1 MDVVHSMLIRGIY
14 WNHGETREGSMTE
27 RSISYC
33 RDMIKQSVNLSQSI
47 KEQRIMS
54 TLYLTI
60 EWHLILFAF
69 A

>member
-14 WNHGETREGSMTE
+14 WNHGETREGAMTE

-47 KEQRIMS
+47 KEQRSM
-54 TLYLTI
+54 
-60 EWHLILFAF
+60 EHEHLVYNY
-69 A
+69 